1 MAKVRVRDNESI
13 ESALRRFKNTCR
25 KSGVFAETKK
35 RRFYEKPSEIRKR
48 KRASRDKKK
57 GY

>member
-13 ESALRRFKNTCR
+13 ESALRRFKNNCR
-25 KSGVFAETKK
+25 KTGIFAETKK
-35 RRFYEKPSEIRKR
+35 RRFYEKPSEIRKK
-48 KRASRDKKK
+48 KRASKKRR